1 MTTLQIETRPRGSDV
16 ARIVFV
22 LPSRDARLSDTIGDL
37 IVETASDVS
46 GAAPRV
52 LVSLGK
58 NSTKMPERIRR
69 AAGTAAGWLLH
80 RRLDRAVVELASLPG
95 RTTPDTVQAV
105 CEGFILGGFQFLE
118 HKTAS
123 HEPKTLTVGLYRE
136 KWPAPLKNA
145 VRDGTSIAEATNLA
159 RAWGHAP
166 PNVANPV
173 SLAEWV
179 RDLCRR
185 HKLKC
190 SVYDE
195 DRLARMKAGGLLSV
209 GMASD
214 AKPRLI
220 VVTYAGTGSAK
231 SRPPV
236 VLVGKAVT
244 FDTGGYSIKDK
255 TAIVG
260 MKYDKCGGMAV
271 IGAMRALADLKPKTP
286 VIGIVPAAENMIAGN
301 AYRPNDIITTMS
313 GKTVEI
319 ISTDAEGRM
328 ILADALTFAQ
338 QKYKPRAIID
348 IATLTGGVVVA
359 LGAVRAGIFANDD
372 KLAAALIQS
381 GERVHERLWRLPLD
395 DEYLELIKGD
405 DSDIKNSAGRHAHPI
420 IGGIFLKQFVNQ
432 GVPWAHLD
440 IAGTATCDKDLPY
453 CPKGATGFGV
463 RLLVDYIRRLR

>member
-1 MTTLQIETRPRGSDV
+1 LTTLQIETRPRGSDV
-16 ARIVFV
+16 AGIAFV
-22 LPSRDARLSDTIGDL
+22 QPSHDARLTDTIGDL
-37 IVETASDVS
+37 VVETASDD
-46 GAAPRV
+46 GDAAPRV

-58 NSTKMPERIRR
+58 NATPMTERIRR
-69 AAGTAAGWLLH
+69 AAGAATRWLLDH
-80 RRLDRAVVELASLPG
+80 RRDHAVVEVASLPG
-95 RTTPDTVQAV
+95 RTTPDTVRAA
-105 CEGFILGGFQFLE
+105 CEGFILGGFQFLK
-118 HKTAS
+118 HKTTS
-123 HEPKTLTVGLYRE
+123 QEEKSLVVGLYRE

-145 VRDGTSIAEATNLA
+145 VREGVSIAEATNLA

-166 PNVANPV
+166 PNIANPV
-173 SLAEWV
+173 SLANWV
-179 RDLCRR
+179 QDLCRS

-190 SVYDE
+190 SIYDE
-195 DRLARMKAGGLLSV
+195 NGLARMKAGGLLSV

-214 AKPRLI
+214 TKPRLI
-220 VVTYAGTGSAK
+220 VMTYAGTGTPR
-231 SRPPV
+231 SRSPV

-255 TAIVG
+255 TGIVG

-271 IGAMRALADLKPKTP
+271 IGAMRALADLKPKAP

-301 AYRPNDIITTMS
+301 AYRPNDIVTTMS

-338 QKYKPRAIID
+338 QKCKPRAIID
-348 IATLTGGVVVA
+348 LATLTGGVVVA

-372 KLAAALIQS
+372 RLAAALIQS

-420 IGGIFLKQFVNQ
+420 IGGIFLKQFVNK

-440 IAGTATCDKDLPY
+440 IAGTATTDKDLPY